1 MDNLEII
8 LMSVNSDEEIQYG
21 LLAFTG
27 IIENPV
33 YALALG
39 DEDTVY
45 KLQENGKLKFKKDL
59 E

>member
-1 MDNLEII
+1 MDNLEVV
-8 LMSVNSDEEIQYG
+8 LMSVDLEEHIQYG

-27 IIENPV
+27 IIETPI